1 MKIRVPATSANL
13 GPGFDCLGLALNLFN
28 EVKIQEA
35 KAQSIEIKGF
45 GEDDKTLAKKNLFI
59 EIFKTEFELLS
70 KEKCEFSFK
79 FNNQIPFSRGLGSSS
94 AVIISALAAAFFMA
108 GKKAS
113 KKEILNAA
121 LKYENHPD
129 NIAPATLGGFVCAL
143 IENQNEL
150 FFDKKKDLRRDK
162 ILSVNLKE
170 NLKKDAISGVDLK
183 QNLNENFNEN
193 LNANSSEN
201 FKENL
206 QVFSIKKSIDK
217 NLKALVCIPPNAFN
231 TELSRLRLAKKV
243 SFKDAVFN
251 TCHASFLTAC
261 FLSRKYELLRLA
273 SKDKLHQM
281 ARMKELNELFSVQK
295 CALQNGALM
304 STLSGSGSSF
314 FNLVYSEDAPKIAQ
328 KMRKKFAKFEF
339 KILDFNDKGLEI
351 C

>member
-94 AVIISALAAAFFMA
+94 AVIVSALAAAFFMA

-143 IENQNEL
+143 IEDKDELVVKRSNHQKNEV
-150 FFDKKKDLRRDK
+150 F
-162 ILSVNLKE
+162 
-170 NLKKDAISGVDLK
+170 AIK
-183 QNLNENFNEN
+183 
-193 LNANSSEN
+193 A
-201 FKENL
+201 K
-206 QVFSIKKSIDK
+206 IDK
-217 NLKALVCIPPNAFN
+217 DFKALICIPENAFS
-231 TELSRLRLAKKV
+231 TELSRQVLPRKI
-243 SFKDAVFN
+243 SFEKAVFN
-251 TCHASFLTAC
+251 LAHASFLTAC
-261 FLSRKYELLRLA
+261 FLNKNYEFLRLA
-273 SKDKLHQM
+273 SKDKLHQIS
-281 ARMKELNELFSVQK
+281 RMKALNELFSVQK
-295 CALQNGALM
+295 CALENGALM

-314 FNLVYSEDAPKIAQ
+314 FNFVHQDDVMRLKQ
-328 KMRKKFAKFEF
+328 KMNEKFHKFDF
-339 KILDFNDKGLEI
+339 KILDFNDKGFEI